1 MTISVAASDIQKNFG
16 AWHDKAYE
24 QPIEITRY
32 GRPTAFLVSAKLYRE
47 MLASYRKA
55 VVAAAISE
63 DEIALIRRAVVD
75 TDQPYNLDD
84 IPDNDIPNLAPTNAL
99 KR

>member
-1 MTISVAASDIQKNFG
+1 MTVSVAASDMQKNFG

-24 QPIEITRY
+24 RPIEITRY

-63 DEIALIRRAVVD
+63 DEIALIRNAVVE
-75 TDQPYNLDD
+75 TDQPYTLDD
-84 IPDNDIPNLAPTNAL
+84 IPDNDIPNLAPTKAL

>member
-1 MTISVAASDIQKNFG
+1 MTVSVAASDMQKNFG

-24 QPIEITRY
+24 RPIEITRY

-55 VVAAAISE
+55 VVAAVISE
-63 DEIALIRRAVVD
+63 DEIALIRNAVVE
-75 TDQPYNLDD
+75 TDQPYTLDD
-84 IPDNDIPNLAPTNAL
+84 IPDNDIPNLAPTKAL

>member
-1 MTISVAASDIQKNFG
+1 MTVSVAASDMQKNFG

-24 QPIEITRY
+24 RPIEITRY
-32 GRPTAFLVSAKLYRE
+32 GRPTAFLVSANLYRE

-63 DEIALIRRAVVD
+63 DEIALIRNAVVE
-75 TDQPYNLDD
+75 TDQPYTLDD

>member
-1 MTISVAASDIQKNFG
+1 MPVRVAASEMQKNFG
-16 AWHDKAYE
+16 EWHDKAYE

-32 GRPTAFLVSAKLYRE
+32 GRTTAFLISAKLYRE

-63 DEIALIRRAVVD
+63 DEIALIRDAVVD
-75 TDQPYNLDD
+75 TDEPYNLDD
-84 IPDNDIPNLAPTNAL
+84 IPDLETT
-99 KR
+99 KSFGR